1 MDTMAAPKGANTP
14 TGPSLMSLPFGG
26 LGLDL
31 AEAGRKVLGLE
42 LELVPLGGEALLC
55 QPLPQC
61 VHFRPSG
68 RSLLVRLC
76 RETLG
81 S

>member
-1 MDTMAAPKGANTP
+1 MDTMAALKGANTP

-26 LGLDL
+26 LGLDV

-42 LELVPLGGEALLC
+42 LEFVPVRGTEPLFE
-55 QPLPQC
+55 PLPSFA
-61 VHFRPSG
+61 HFRPSG
-68 RSLLVRLC
+68 RSLLFRLC